1 MWETH
6 LHIDS
11 LRCSL
16 KIVLKSIQL
25 LGKPRKRW
33 YLSFLCSKSK
43 ILHYYLREE
52 LDVCILKE
60 TQGKKKKKGTLK
72 IIFPILTLSQ
82 GEIFLKTYSH
92 SISVTDLREE
102 EVVVIHLLQCI
113 LSVLRDVKLTF
124 KNLVHYFLSTSCSSP
139 GDWEGKNILSKECE
153 LMMRWC
159 VWSVESNQA
168 SVSDERLC
176 WGANFWKLL
185 IERQVK
191 CHLFSSE
198 DSYIVTILALA
209 GMELSFP
216 AVAS

>member
-11 LRCSL
+11 LRCSI

-25 LGKPRKRW
+25 LGKPRKRR

-60 TQGKKKKKGTLK
+60 TEGKKK
-72 IIFPILTLSQ
+72 IFTILTLSQ
-82 GEIFLKTYSH
+82 GKIFLKTYSH

-113 LSVLRDVKLTF
+113 WSVLRDVKLTF
-124 KNLVHYFLSTSCSSP
+124 KNLVHYFFSTSCSSP
-139 GDWEGKNILSKECE
+139 GNWEGNNILSKECE
-153 LMMRWC
+153 LMMRL
-159 VWSVESNQA
+159 V
-168 SVSDERLC
+168 C
-176 WGANFWKLL
+176 WKQPGSSRWWK
-185 IERQVK
+185 I
-191 CHLFSSE
+191 
-198 DSYIVTILALA
+198 IL
-209 GMELSFP
+209 GC
-216 AVAS
+216 